1 VALGFLTR
9 RSSVLAIPKSV
20 TPEHTVENAA
30 GGDLRLTAS
39 EIAEIDAAFPAG
51 PPQRVLPMLQAGRLD
66 GVAPNIGYR

>member
-30 GGDLRLTAS
+30 AGDLRLAT
-39 EIAEIDAAFPAG
+39 AEIGELDDAFPVG
-51 PPQRVLPMLQAGRLD
+51 PPKRVLPML
-66 GVAPNIGYR
+66 